1 MGTAGDSRE
10 SRALSKARG
19 QTSTSGAH
27 THTLA
32 VVAAPQLGPK
42 WGVVAAPQ
50 ESTRRLRP
58 CRVPRASGQLDPEP
72 SRLPKQCKP
81 KFAVFAAAKELRCES
96 YRSRISFL
104 LSRQPT
110 VEFGRPCK
118 LRKSRAVSYDGE
130 ENRRHRPRSERP
142 YPGGAQ
148 LGPTVRATISAE
160 EDKHCHLHESG
171 TLSFAATV
179 LRVWNVK
186 WLHKLRVPSP
196 DDSSEE

>member
-1 MGTAGDSRE
+1 MGTTGDSRE
-10 SRALSKARG
+10 SWALSKARR

-32 VVAAPQLGPK
+32 VAPQPTPK
-42 WGVVAAPQ
+42 GGSWRPPRSPLVVHVVFP
-50 ESTRRLRP
+50 
-58 CRVPRASGQLDPEP
+58 RVSGQLDPEP
-72 SRLPKQCKP
+72 SSRLPKQRES
-81 KFAVFAAAKELRCES
+81 KFAVSAAAKELRCES
-96 YRSRISFL
+96 YRSRIPFL
-104 LSRQPT
+104 LLRQPT

-130 ENRRHRPRSERP
+130 ENGRRRP

-148 LGPTVRATISAE
+148 LGPTARAPISAE
-160 EDKHCHLHESG
+160 EDKHCHVHASG

-186 WLHKLRVPSP
+186 WLHKSRVPP
-196 DDSSEE
+196 DDSSEEECGNKER